1 MSVYTFVMNSY
12 RETGLHLS
20 KLNCSP
26 KAPEHAEIC
35 RLKPEMINVIIY
47 LPLAFRQALAEGFS
61 FNKAYKDIVFC
72 AVLTNS
78 FLEN

>member
-1 MSVYTFVMNSY
+1 MSVYTFVTNSF

-26 KAPEHAEIC
+26 KALEHAEIR

-47 LPLAFRQALAEGFS
+47 IPLAFRPELAAGFS
-61 FNKAYKDIVFC
+61 F
-72 AVLTNS
+72 
-78 FLEN
+78 